1 MEDIKRNKAQKNK
14 YHMVLCVE
22 AKRTGLSEVENGRL
36 VPSLWGRAGWT
47 HSSSWYKDRD
57 G

>member
-47 HSSSWYKDRD
+47 HSSS
-57 G
+57 